1 MNKKKILLV
10 DDEVS
15 LRVTIADLLIL
26 NNYAVKA
33 AVNGYD
39 ALEILDY
46 WIPDIII
53 SDIMMPI
60 MDGYMFHE
68 IVKDSSMLNQIPF
81 VFLTAKNDE
90 EEKEKCIL
98 NGVDL
103 FISKPFKIENLIA
116 LIETKIERFEK
127 IKNAYNIINPND
139 NSYFM
144 HEINTPLYGILGSI
158 DALINP
164 KSSLE
169 ENQIEEVYHSIKTSG
184 ERLNRTLKN
193 SILYQNLKNNKIEF
207 LDNSYCEILDCFLKT
222 KNEITQIDKNLAK
235 RI

>member
-10 DDEVS
+10 DDEIS
-15 LRVTIADLLIL
+15 LRDTIAELLTL
-26 NNYAVKA
+26 NNYSVKTA
-33 AVNGYD
+33 ANGQA

-81 VFLTAKNDE
+81 VFLTAKNNK
-90 EEKEKCIL
+90 EEKEKCRQ

-116 LIETKIERFEK
+116 IIEIKIERFEK
-127 IKNAYNIINPND
+127 KCIYNAN
-139 NSYFM
+139 
-144 HEINTPLYGILGSI
+144 
-158 DALINP
+158 A
-164 KSSLE
+164 
-169 ENQIEEVYHSIKTSG
+169 
-184 ERLNRTLKN
+184 
-193 SILYQNLKNNKIEF
+193 F
-207 LDNSYCEILDCFLKT
+207 L
-222 KNEITQIDKNLAK
+222 
-235 RI
+235 